1 MSEEVVT
8 NTYRRVL
15 LKLSGE
21 VLMGEA
27 NFGIETHTLSRI
39 ANELHDIV
47 QLGVQIGLVIGG
59 GNIYRGAGLTAKGIN
74 KVSADYMGML
84 ATVINGLAIQDAL
97 QKVGIKASVM
107 SAININSVCEHYTQ
121 RHAISHLEKGRVVIF
136 VAGTGNPFF
145 TTDSAASLRAIEIN
159 ADLMIKATKVDG
171 VYSSDPVADPTAK
184 RFSRLSYNKVIQL
197 GLGVMDTTAVVLCR
211 DNNMPLRVLNI
222 GKAGALSRA
231 IAGFD
236 EGTLIDNDGEAK

>member
-1 MSEEVVT
+1 MSKEVT

-84 ATVINGLAIQDAL
+84 ATVINGLALQDAL

-121 RHAISHLEKGRVVIF
+121 RHAISYLEKGQVVIF

-171 VYSSDPVADPTAK
+171 VYSSDPVTDPTAK

>member
-74 KVSADYMGML
+74 KLHG
-84 ATVINGLAIQDAL
+84 
-97 QKVGIKASVM
+97 
-107 SAININSVCEHYTQ
+107 
-121 RHAISHLEKGRVVIF
+121 
-136 VAGTGNPFF
+136 
-145 TTDSAASLRAIEIN
+145 
-159 ADLMIKATKVDG
+159 
-171 VYSSDPVADPTAK
+171 
-184 RFSRLSYNKVIQL
+184 
-197 GLGVMDTTAVVLCR
+197 
-211 DNNMPLRVLNI
+211 
-222 GKAGALSRA
+222 
-231 IAGFD
+231 
-236 EGTLIDNDGEAK
+236 